1 MTLTWNQYIELCKP
15 KIGLMIALTAVV
27 SHMAVADHYRASA
40 ILALAVAMMCGSAGS
55 AVINHFWDR
64 DIDRI
69 MPRTAHRPLVLD
81 EASGKNPARIL
92 WLALFFTVAG
102 ITLITWF
109 FNHVAAIHLTLGT
122 FLYGVVYTIWLKRR
136 TWLNIVIG
144 GSAGS
149 FAVLAGAT
157 SVNPELCTLPV
168 LMALV
173 LFLWTPSHFWSLAIF
188 LKDEYQRVG
197 VPMLPVVVGEAK
209 TARVILGNTVLM
221 VGISLLPWFM
231 HELGAIY
238 AVGALLF
245 GLDFIRLNIALL
257 KEPDNRPLAWKNF
270 MASMRYLGG
279 LFIAILADKN
289 WPAGGF

>member
-1 MTLTWNQYIELCKP
+1 MTWNQYIELCKP
-15 KIGLMIALTAVV
+15 KIGIMIALTAVV
-27 SHMAVADHYRASA
+27 SHMAVADKYHAPA
-40 ILALAVAMMCGSAGS
+40 IMALALAMMCGSAGS
-55 AVINHFWDR
+55 AVVNHFWDR
-64 DIDRI
+64 DIDRR
-69 MPRTAHRPLVLD
+69 MQRTSRRPLA
-81 EASGKNPARIL
+81 ASVDQNPARIL
-92 WLALFFTVAG
+92 WLALLL
-102 ITLITWF
+102 TLIGVSLLVWF
-109 FNHVAAIHLTLGT
+109 FNPVAALHLALGT

-157 SVNPELCTLPV
+157 SVNPELCTLPM

-173 LFLWTPSHFWSLAIF
+173 LFLWTPSHFWSLAIY
-188 LKDEYQRVG
+188 LKEEYKLVG
-197 VPMLPVVVGEAK
+197 VPMLPVVVGEAR
-209 TARVILGNTVLM
+209 TAQVILGNSLLM

-245 GLDFIRLNIALL
+245 GLDFLRLNLALL
-257 KEPDNRPLAWKNF
+257 REPDNRPLAWKNF

-279 LFIAILADKN
+279 LFVAILADKN
-289 WPAGGF
+289 WPAGEWF

>member
-1 MTLTWNQYIELCKP
+1 MTWNQYVELCKP

-27 SHMAVADHYRASA
+27 SHMAVAEQYRASA
-40 ILALAVAMMCGSAGS
+40 ILALAFAMMCGSAGS
-55 AVINHFWDR
+55 AVVNHFWDR
-64 DIDRI
+64 DIDRR
-69 MPRTAHRPLVLD
+69 MARTAKRPLAALH
-81 EASGKNPARIL
+81 EAQHPERIL
-92 WLALFFTVAG
+92 WLALLLTAIG
-102 ITLITWF
+102 IGVLIWL
-109 FNHVAAIHLTLGT
+109 FNPVAALHLALGT

-157 SVNPELCTLPV
+157 SVHPELYTLPI

-173 LFLWTPSHFWSLAIF
+173 LFLWTPSHFWSLAIY
-188 LKDEYQRVG
+188 LKEEYRQVG
-197 VPMLPVVVGEAK
+197 VPMLPVVVGEPL

-221 VGISLLPWFM
+221 VAISLLPWLM
-231 HELGAIY
+231 QELGTIY

-245 GLDFIRLNIALL
+245 GIDFVRLNHALV
-257 KEPDNRPLAWKNF
+257 KDPHNRPLAWKNF

-279 LFIAILADKN
+279 LFLAILLDKN
-289 WPAGGF
+289 WSSLGF

>member
-1 MTLTWNQYIELCKP
+1 MTWTQYIELCKP

-27 SHMAVADHYRASA
+27 SHMAVAEQYRASA
-40 ILALAVAMMCGSAGS
+40 ILALAVAMMFGSAGS
-55 AVINHFWDR
+55 AVVNHFWDR
-64 DIDRI
+64 DIDRR
-69 MPRTAHRPLVLD
+69 MPRTAQRPLAAD
-81 EASGKNPARIL
+81 ESNQNPARIL
-92 WLALFFTVAG
+92 WLALFFTIAG
-102 ITLITWF
+102 VSLLMWF
-109 FNHVAAIHLTLGT
+109 FNPVAALHLALGT

-157 SVNPELCTLPV
+157 SVHPELYTLPI

-173 LFLWTPSHFWSLAIF
+173 LFLWTPSHFWSLAIY
-188 LKDEYQRVG
+188 LKEEYRLVG

-209 TARVILGNTVLM
+209 TAQVIFANTLLM

-231 HELGAIY
+231 HELGAVY
-238 AVGALLF
+238 AVGALVF
-245 GLDFIRLNIALL
+245 GIDFIRLNHALL
-257 KEPDNRPLAWKNF
+257 KDPHNRPLAWKNF

-279 LFIAILADKN
+279 LFLSILADRN
-289 WPAGGF
+289 WPEIGF